1 MDIGVTVTIV
11 IIILMR
17 VVVLT
22 SNSVRI
28 WCRMCRLNR
37 IGIVI
42 CVFPFIILII
52 ILNRRRRGIVI
63 RLTWILCGCVYVI
76 EIFTPGPWYY
86 SMDIVPGWW
95 FLGDGSGCCICI
107 IVIWM
112 IDFCGSG
119 GWNNDHDPRRPYNH
133 FTGTPSVILI
143 ILERGGGG
151 GEGRCG
157 SGGGR

>member
-11 IIILMR
+11 ITILMR

-28 WCRMCRLNR
+28 WCRRIR

-42 CVFPFIILII
+42 GVFPFIILII
-52 ILNRRRRGIVI
+52 ILDHRRRVCIVI
-63 RLTWILCGCVYVI
+63 RLTWILCGCVYVV

-86 SMDIVPGWW
+86 NMDIVPGWW
-95 FLGDGSGCCICI
+95 FLGDGSGGCICI

-143 ILERGGGG
+143 ILERGGRR
-151 GEGRCG
+151 EGRCG
-157 SGGGR
+157 GGGGR